1 MELIS
6 THRCFNGE
14 QRRYRLQ
21 ADTLGSDT
29 TVSVY
34 LPPAALSAESS
45 AAATPSAALI
55 WLSGLTC
62 SDENAV
68 QKAGA
73 QRLAAEL
80 GLALVM
86 PDTSPRGE
94 SVPGDP
100 DGHWDFGHGASF
112 YVDAE
117 QEPWQQHYRMHRY
130 VVEELPARFSA
141 ALPLDINR
149 LGLAGHSMG
158 GHGALVLGLRHP
170 QRYRSVSAV
179 APICHPSAC
188 PWGQKAFTH
197 FFGDS
202 SEAQARW
209 RDWDAVALL
218 EDGHRR
224 NDTLLV
230 DVGSADPF
238 LEQQLRTSD
247 LKAAAERCGQPLT
260 FTEHEGYDHS
270 YFFVASVIDN
280 HLRHH
285 ARALGL
291 IEGPQHSMARDE

>member
-1 MELIS
+1 MHLIS
-6 THRCFNGE
+6 NHRCFNGE

-21 ADTLGSDT
+21 SDELKGET
-29 TVSVY
+29 TVSVF
-34 LPPAALSAESS
+34 LPPAGLVADAEPLPAL
-45 AAATPSAALI
+45 L

-68 QKAGA
+68 QKAGM

-94 SVPGDP
+94 AVPGDP
-100 DGHWDFGHGASF
+100 EGAWDFGHGAGF

-117 QEPWQQHYRMHRY
+117 QAPWKRHYRMHSY
-130 VVEELPARFSA
+130 VVEELPAQLSA
-141 ALPLDINR
+141 ALPLDPQR
-149 LGLAGHSMG
+149 LAVSGHSMG

-179 APICHPSAC
+179 APISHPSAC
-188 PWGQKAFTH
+188 PWGQKAFAR
-197 FFGDS
+197 FFGTGP
-202 SEAQARW
+202 EEQRRW
-209 RDWDAVALL
+209 RAWDAVALL

-224 NDTLLV
+224 SDTLLV

-238 LEQQLRTSD
+238 LNEQLRPED
-247 LKAAAERCGQPLT
+247 LQDAAKRCGQPLT
-260 FTEHEGYDHS
+260 LTMHEGYDHS
-270 YFFVASVIDN
+270 YFFVASVMED

-291 IEGPQHSMARDE
+291 INSSD